1 MLVPLLVGQGLRHI
15 PVQRWHDLFTTHEH
29 ILARTS
35 EILLLYLIYTTFCD
49 MFAESSG
56 VAIPQILGLVA
67 LILILYLCF
76 AILSWWVAGSR
87 CFRFQAGDRVAALFA
102 STQKTV
108 ALGIPIIQATFGV
121 NVGLFSIPL
130 LIYQAVQIIV
140 PSIILGR
147 LRNYVRENTSEDH

>member
-1 MLVPLLVGQGLRHI
+1 MLLPLIVGQGLRHI
-15 PVQRWHDLFTTHEH
+15 PVQRWHDLLTTHEH
-29 ILARTS
+29 ILARAS

-49 MFAESSG
+49 MFTQSSG
-56 VAIPQILGLVA
+56 VAIAQILGLVA
-67 LILILYLCF
+67 VILILYLCF
-76 AILSWWVAGSR
+76 AALSWWVTGLR

-121 NVGLFSIPL
+121 NVGLYSIPL

-140 PSIILGR
+140 PSIILDR
-147 LRNYVRENTSEDH
+147 LRRYVRENSQDH